1 MKLNIKELLGFFDD
15 ETESRGHATA
25 IVGVLGEDLNAS
37 VFKHYLE
44 ERGSKVIIFDGPVT
58 QGTKVGL
65 RLDRWIYVESKNST
79 KTLYQCEI
87 KSWSATAF
95 GGRSL
100 AINIDK
106 ENLKNIS
113 QYHWD
118 QQKKVFSTGVVPNY
132 VSKVFL
138 RMNSYRNNNLKQYLE
153 KQNIINYDQKP
164 LLIYWMPISSDKKD
178 SKPFF
183 NEKVSNL
190 DVRFSNSFKSIDIF
204 SVSLYFRYLL
214 GEGKEYIDLEMPHFE
229 HRMKV
234 ITKFQK

>member
-15 ETESRGHATA
+15 GTESRGHASA

-44 ERGSKVIIFDGPVT
+44 EKGSKVIIFDGPVT
-58 QGTKVGL
+58 QGTKIGL
-65 RLDRWIYVESKNST
+65 RLDRWIYVESKDST

-100 AINIDK
+100 AINIDE
-106 ENLKNIS
+106 ENLRNIS
-113 QYHWD
+113 QYHWGR
-118 QQKKVFSTGVVPNY
+118 QKNVFSTSTMPNY
-132 VSKVFL
+132 LSKVL
-138 RMNSYRNNNLKQYLE
+138 LKMNPHRNNNLKQYLE
-153 KQNIINYDQKP
+153 KQKINYDQKP
-164 LLIYWMPISSDKKD
+164 LLIYWMPISSDNKD

-183 NEKVSNL
+183 NEKVFNL
-190 DVRFSNSFKSIDIF
+190 GIRFPSSFKNIDIF